1 MRLRHVHLA
10 RFIKVPR
17 EGSGESYSLKE
28 RTLSQTPKGCS
39 CFLVVVVLLLL
50 LLPLL
55 MLLWCYKPT
64 AEVIVGLREGSCSL
78 DADLEHHVIDLS
90 QFL

>member
-39 CFLVVVVLLLL
+39 CFLVVVVVF
-50 LLPLL
+50 
-55 MLLWCYKPT
+55 
-64 AEVIVGLREGSCSL
+64 AAAASAAA
-78 DADLEHHVIDLS
+78 DATMVLQTDC
-90 QFL
+90 